1 MVDSILARAQD
12 EYMTN
17 APRTYRPGTARWL
30 SAAGHP
36 GYSRTMAT
44 AVRDAMMADGHG
56 ARDLADLALVST
68 YTFNVAYR
76 HGIA

>member
-1 MVDSILARAQD
+1 
-12 EYMTN
+12 MTTTN
-17 APRTYRPGTARWL
+17 TTTRQPRPGTIRWL

-36 GYSRTMAT
+36 GYGRAMAT
-44 AVRDAMMADGHG
+44 AVRDAMVSDGADVT
-56 ARDLADLALVST
+56 DLQSVST